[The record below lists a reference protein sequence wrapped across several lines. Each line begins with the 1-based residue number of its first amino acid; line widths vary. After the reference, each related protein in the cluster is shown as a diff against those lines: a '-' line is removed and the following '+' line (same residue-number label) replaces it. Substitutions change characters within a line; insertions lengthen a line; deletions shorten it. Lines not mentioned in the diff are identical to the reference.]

1 MPVCSDERCEST
13 SHSRAPGFLSIG
25 DPTSLPLASGL
36 FLYLKPL
43 ECGYYDKRGFGGGTS
58 LKSVKDTQGHF
69 LNGDNSRLLWPQ
81 QSVGEGGKLRK
92 DREQI

>member
-58 LKSVKDTQGHF
+58 LKIGERHTRTLFKWG
-69 LNGDNSRLLWPQ
+69 Q
-81 QSVGEGGKLRK
+81 QQIVVAAAIGGGGGKTTER
-92 DREQI
+92 